1 MDTDDFL
8 IFTFK
13 SYSLSSSSF
22 FFLQFT
28 LASITMHQ
36 LWHYHVL
43 SALRSHF
50 AEGTE
55 SR

>member
-1 MDTDDFL
+1 M
-8 IFTFK
+8 IF
-13 SYSLSSSSF
+13 SSSHSKAFF